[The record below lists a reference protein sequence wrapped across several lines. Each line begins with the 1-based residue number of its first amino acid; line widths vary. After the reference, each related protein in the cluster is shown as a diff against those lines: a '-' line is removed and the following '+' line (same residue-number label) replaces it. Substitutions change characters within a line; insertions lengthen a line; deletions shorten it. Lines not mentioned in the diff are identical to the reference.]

1 MNFLGAEE
9 DVIIISAVAD
19 DVDDDNDDG
28 RVYKWR
34 CRD

>member
-19 DVDDDNDDG
+19 DVDGDNDDG
-28 RVYKWR
+28 PCV
-34 CRD
+34 